1 MAQWARRP
9 QRKTNRIIIAGFDS
23 YALYVRATR
32 IQRGTHLTGSPPN
45 CATPTAAVASLDAQK
60 LFTYIPTD
68 EPFWLATQ
76 TLYATLHPAV
86 AL

>member
-9 QRKTNRIIIAGFDS
+9 APKTRKIVIIGFDS

-32 IQRGTHLTGSPPN
+32 IQRGTHLTGFPPN
-45 CATPTAAVASLDAQK
+45 CTTPAAAVASLDAQK

-68 EPFWLATQ
+68 EPFWLNTQ
-76 TLYATLHPAV
+76 ALYASLHPA